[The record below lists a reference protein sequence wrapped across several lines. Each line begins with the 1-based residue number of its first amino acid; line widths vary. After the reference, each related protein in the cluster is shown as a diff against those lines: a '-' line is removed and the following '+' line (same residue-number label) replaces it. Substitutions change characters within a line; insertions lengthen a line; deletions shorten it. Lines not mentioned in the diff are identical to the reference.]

1 MVFQAK
7 HLSMRANM
15 LTMLMRKAL
24 EPRREIMSNSN
35 VILQLQQMRHIL
47 DEVQDLAEWMDA
59 IKEVICSEI
68 DAIPEPVDID
78 KEEENVDW
86 FLVVFYHLVS

>member
-1 MVFQAK
+1 
-7 HLSMRANM
+7 
-15 LTMLMRKAL
+15 
-24 EPRREIMSNSN
+24 
-35 VILQLQQMRHIL
+35 MRHIL